1 MITYKK
7 LKNGKSGNAPHTL
20 YTEYV
25 KYGGI
30 ALHTDVSET
39 FNTKSHSR

>member
-20 YTEYV
+20 HAEYV
-25 KYGGI
+25 KCGDI
-30 ALHTDVSET
+30 ALHTDVAET
-39 FNTKSHSR
+39 FNKKSHSR